1 MKRVLVTGGAGF
13 IGSHLVD
20 ALCARGDAVA
30 VLDDLSSGSQQNL
43 APDVPLYHV
52 DVRRRGDVV
61 STFQRFAPTHVCHLA
76 AQASV
81 KRSVDAPDEDASV
94 NVLGG
99 LNVLDA
105 ARHSGVQRVVFA
117 STGGAIYG
125 EVPRGA
131 RAREGWP
138 LAPKSPY
145 AAAKAAL
152 EHYLGVYQRCFD
164 LPATVLRFANVF
176 GPRQDP
182 AGEAGVVA
190 IFQARL
196 TAGLPL
202 QIFGRRG
209 AGDAGCIRDYV
220 FVADVVSAMLLAVDG
235 RIEGTFNVGSGRG
248 LSTRAV
254 AEALARALGVAP
266 EIVLAPP
273 RAGDLERSVLD
284 PSALVAQGWRPQFSF
299 KAGLAHTVRCEPRV
313 GRAA

>member
-1 MKRVLVTGGAGF
+1 MKRVLVTGGVGF
-13 IGSHLVD
+13 IGSHVVD

-30 VLDDLSSGSQQNL
+30 VLDDLSSGAQQNV

-52 DVRRRGDVV
+52 DVRRRADVAA
-61 STFQRFAPTHVCHLA
+61 TFQRFAPTHVCHLA

-94 NVLGG
+94 NVIGG

-105 ARHSGVQRVVFA
+105 ARQSGVRRVVFA

-152 EHYLGVYQRCFD
+152 EHYLNVYQRCFD
-164 LPATVLRFANVF
+164 LPATVLRFGNVF

-182 AGEAGVVA
+182 AGEAGVIA
-190 IFQARL
+190 IFLARL
-196 TAGLPL
+196 AAGLPI
-202 QIFGRRG
+202 QIFGRRR

-235 RIEGTFNVGSGRG
+235 EIEGTFNVGSGRG

-254 AEALARALGVAP
+254 AEALARALAVAP
-266 EIVLAPP
+266 AIALAPP

-284 PSALVAQGWRPQFSF
+284 PSALEARGWRPRFSF
-299 KAGLAHTVRCEPRV
+299 ESGVAHTVRSASRV

>member
-20 ALCARGDAVA
+20 ALRARGDAVA
-30 VLDDLSSGSQQNL
+30 VLDDLSSGSQENV
-43 APDVPLYHV
+43 APEVPLYHV
-52 DVRRRGDVV
+52 DVRQRGDVA

-81 KRSVDAPDEDASV
+81 KRSVDAPDEDAGV

-105 ARHSGVQRVVFA
+105 ARRSGVRRVVFA

-138 LAPKSPY
+138 LGPKSPY
-145 AAAKAAL
+145 AAAKAAF
-152 EHYLGVYQRCFD
+152 EHYLGVYRQCFG
-164 LPATVLRFANVF
+164 LPATVLRFGNVY

-190 IFQARL
+190 IFLSRL
-196 TAGLPL
+196 ASGLPL
-202 QIFGRRG
+202 QIFGRRR

-220 FVADVVSAMLLAVDG
+220 FVADVVSAALLAVDG
-235 RIEGTFNVGSGRG
+235 HAEGTFNVGSGRG

-254 AEALARALGVAP
+254 AVALGRALGVEP
-266 EIVLAPP
+266 ELHPAPP
-273 RAGDLERSVLD
+273 RPGDLERSVLD
-284 PSALVAQGWRPQFSF
+284 PRALSALGWRPRFSF
-299 KAGLAHTVRCEPRV
+299 DEGVAYTLRHAASVA
-313 GRAA
+313 RAA

>member
-20 ALCARGDAVA
+20 ALRARGDAVA
-30 VLDDLSSGSQQNL
+30 VLDDLSSGAQENV

-52 DVRRRGDVV
+52 DVRCRADVA
-61 STFQRFAPTHVCHLA
+61 SAFQRFAPTHLCHLA

-81 KRSVDAPDEDASV
+81 KRSVDAPDQDASV
-94 NVLGG
+94 NVIGG

-105 ARHSGVQRVVFA
+105 ARQCGVQRVVFA

-125 EVPRGA
+125 EVPRGG

-152 EHYLGVYQRCFD
+152 EHYLGVYQRCFG
-164 LPATVLRFANVF
+164 LPGTVLRFANVF

-190 IFQARL
+190 IFLGRL
-196 TAGLPL
+196 AAGLPI
-202 QIFGRRG
+202 QIFGRRR
-209 AGDAGCIRDYV
+209 AGDAGYIRDYV
-220 FVADVVSAMLLAVDG
+220 FVADVVSALLMAVDG
-235 RIEGTFNVGSGRG
+235 ELEGTFNVGSGRG
-248 LSTRAV
+248 LGTRAV

-266 EIVLAPP
+266 EIEPAPP

-284 PSALVAQGWRPQFSF
+284 PSALVARGWRPQFSF
-299 KAGLAHTVRCEPRV
+299 EAGIAQTARCEPGV
-313 GRAA
+313 TQAA